1 MDGLPDAIVALTANN
16 AVAAG
21 HDLATA
27 TQGPWK
33 FTLDWSVYWAVQR
46 YATSRRLRET
56 IYLAN
61 QAIASAAP
69 FDNAPIMQQM
79 IQLRRDRAQLLGFES
94 YAAMGLEDKMAP
106 SVSAVQDL
114 IDGMRNKFRPLGEAE
129 VADVSAYAASQGA
142 VLPLQKWD
150 FSFWAVKLRKQRYDL
165 HDDLVQSYFPLPRV
179 LDGLFE
185 FVARLFGLRIE
196 AADTPQETWHPDV
209 QYYQIRAQDQPGTPV
224 ISQFYLD
231 LYERGDEKKA
241 GAWIEVMVGRSS
253 VLRTDDKAHVRI
265 PVFALMFNF
274 AAPAPLPSTTPTLLS
289 FSNVT
294 LLFHCL
300 GYGLRI
306 ALTSAEH
313 TAASRPHG
321 VEWDAV
327 EVPSQLMANFC
338 YHRPTIQMVSGHVV
352 TGEPLPDS
360 IFDKLVAS
368 RRFVAAVKML
378 PQLQKASLD
387 LSLHHSFDSTA
398 SSESMFAL
406 SFTLAKQFDVL
417 PSLESDKSLC
427 SLSHIFSGL
436 YAAGYYSYTWSEV
449 MSSDA
454 YGRFKEANDED
465 EWKAVGRDCRDT
477 LFALLGKAHPLDAF
491 KSFRRRPPNADA
503 LLKDYGLI

>member
-1 MDGLPDAIVALTANN
+1 MVNPLTRCLEDYSLPPFATLRVSDIVPAVRAAIAEMALDVNAIEDDLSDPDADISWATVMDRLEIIDDPVNRLWRIVIHLSSVADSPELRLAQSEVQAEVLTIQSRRAQSVPVFRAMQRLRASRGFHEDLTAEQQSNRFDSNVLDSTNAFSYLVHDKAEMDGLPDAIVALTANN

-33 FTLDWSVYWAVQR
+33 FTLDWSLYWAVQR

-94 YAAMGLEDKMAP
+94 YAALGLEDKMAP

-142 VLPLQKWD
+142 VL
-150 FSFWAVKLRKQRYDL
+150 
-165 HDDLVQSYFPLPRV
+165 
-179 LDGLFE
+179 DGLFE

-209 QYYQIRAQDQPGTPV
+209 QYYQIRALDQPGTPV

-274 AAPAPLPSTTPTLLS
+274 ATPVS
-289 FSNVT
+289 VV
-294 LLFHCL
+294 
-300 GYGLRI
+300 
-306 ALTSAEH
+306 
-313 TAASRPHG
+313 SRPG
-321 VEWDAV
+321 IEA
-327 EVPSQLMANFC
+327 C
-338 YHRPTIQMVSGHVV
+338 R
-352 TGEPLPDS
+352 S
-360 IFDKLVAS
+360 I
-368 RRFVAAVKML
+368 
-378 PQLQKASLD
+378 
-387 LSLHHSFDSTA
+387 HS
-398 SSESMFAL
+398 
-406 SFTLAKQFDVL
+406 
-417 PSLESDKSLC
+417 
-427 SLSHIFSGL
+427 
-436 YAAGYYSYTWSEV
+436 
-449 MSSDA
+449 
-454 YGRFKEANDED
+454 
-465 EWKAVGRDCRDT
+465 
-477 LFALLGKAHPLDAF
+477 
-491 KSFRRRPPNADA
+491 
-503 LLKDYGLI
+503 